1 MEKHII
7 GNIANWE
14 QQSYKKKL
22 NTQIEFELF
31 LDSNGIE
38 RPNPNNIIKSNNK
51 IYFFYTENNIQKRK
65 DISKWRFWFKEENNN
80 YLFNILDIWQ

>member
-1 MEKHII
+1 MEKHVVGYIVE
-7 GNIANWE
+7 WE

-22 NTQIEFELF
+22 KTQIDFELF

-38 RPNPNNIIKSNNK
+38 RPNPNSMIKSNDK

-65 DISKWRFWFKEENNN
+65 DISDWRFPFKEGNNI
-80 YLFNILDIWQ
+80 YLFNILDTWQ